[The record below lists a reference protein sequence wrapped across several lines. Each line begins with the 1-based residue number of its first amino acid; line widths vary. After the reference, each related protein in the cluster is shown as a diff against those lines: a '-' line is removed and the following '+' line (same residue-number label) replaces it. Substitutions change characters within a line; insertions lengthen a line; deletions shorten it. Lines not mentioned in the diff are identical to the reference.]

1 MKTLAAA
8 KKLQK
13 NSEENDFQLKS
24 IVIPK
29 KQPKDVEVLQ
39 ADAQDQVMET
49 TRAQSLQQTQSS
61 SEKKLQAAET

>member
-61 SEKKLQAAET
+61 SEKKL

>member
-49 TRAQSLQQTQSS
+49 TGAQSLQQTQSS

>member
-1 MKTLAAA
+1 
-8 KKLQK
+8 
-13 NSEENDFQLKS
+13 
-24 IVIPK
+24 VIPK